1 MFYVYI
7 HRRLSDNQVFYVG
20 KGQGPRHKQKT
31 SRSEYWHHV
40 VKKHGF
46 KSYIVKKYENE
57 QEAYEHEKK
66 LIEFFRSKEI
76 KLVNIESGGRGGT
89 KGRDMSK
96 AIAASAAAN
105 RGKPKIHSEDTK
117 TKISKAH
124 KGKKLSEET
133 KDKLRLALTGREVT
147 EETIEKLKQ
156 AYKERVKKG
165 YKQKAWNKGK
175 SDIYT
180 LEQRQQISDTV
191 KKNAQSRLKAK
202 GYYGGV
208 GFHSYSGKW
217 RAYLCE
223 NKLGKKKQISKGLY
237 ETKEAAESFL
247 RVNYPVV

>member
-7 HRRLSDNQVFYVG
+7 HRRLSDGRVFYVG
-20 KGQGPRHKQKT
+20 KGHGNRRKQKT
-31 SRSEYWHHV
+31 SRSEYWKNV
-40 VKKHGF
+40 ANKHGF
-46 KSYIVKKYENE
+46 KSYIVKKYEIE
-57 QEAYEHEKK
+57 QDAYEHEKR
-66 LIEFFRSKEI
+66 LIEFYRSKGI
-76 KLVNIESGGRGGT
+76 KLVNIEDGGRGGS

-96 AIAASAAAN
+96 AIAASLKA
-105 RGKPKIHSEDTK
+105 RKGQPRPHCEE
-117 TKISKAH
+117 TKIKISESH
-124 KGKKLSEET
+124 KGKKLSQ
-133 KDKLRLALTGREVT
+133 DH
-147 EETIEKLKQ
+147 IEKLRIAGIGRVFSLETRERLSK
-156 AYKERVKKG
+156 AYKQRVKKG

-191 KKNAQSRLKAK
+191 KKNAQDRLRAK

-237 ETKEAAESFL
+237 ETREEAEDFL
-247 RVNYPVV
+247 KINFPVV